1 MLNYFILIFISIELL
16 LIKADNEE
24 IKEIKVSHTILLQE
38 SYYGDQDQINK
49 SFIDFPNYKI
59 YKINMKRIYTRTQSD
74 ILFELMWDEHN
85 EISLRCSNQ
94 SKMTFKCADID
105 LQDHDFIT
113 FDYDRLIFK
122 LGGVF
127 SYLLILYGFFS
138 LRSGYTY
145 FNMTVIFYCT
155 FGFILFFREF
165 FELLEL
171 NNNLNSE
178 HSKSERILITVFIF
192 SLISAV
198 CYGTACHTSKYLKY
212 ITFGFINGLIISKSL
227 YYLLIKVLDKN
238 YLLAYF
244 LLELF
249 TCLVLIVLF
258 IFIQNKYLK
267 FSIINICIIAI
278 YGIIY
283 GLNILFGGLP
293 FIPFFILAKKY
304 DDDRLFSKL
313 CNKNYIFHYGL
324 FIILLFIYGY
334 YTNNINYKIAT
345 NKSSKYDK

>member
-1 MLNYFILIFISIELL
+1 MLNYFILIFITVEL
-16 LIKADNEE
+16 LIKVKEE
-24 IKEIKVSHTILLQE
+24 EVKEITVSHTILLQE
-38 SYYGDQDQINK
+38 SYYGEKDVIDK
-49 SFIDFPNYKI
+49 TFIDFPNYKI
-59 YKINMKRIYTRTQSD
+59 YKMIRERIYTR
-74 ILFELMWDEHN
+74 LEGEPEFNLKWDNKN
-85 EISLRCSNQ
+85 EISLECNNQ
-94 SKMTFKCADID
+94 NKKTFKCADID

-138 LRSGYTY
+138 LSRGYVY
-145 FNMTVIFYCT
+145 FNLTVIFYCT

-178 HSKSERILITVFIF
+178 HSKSERILLTVFIF

-198 CYGTACHTSKYLKY
+198 CYGVACHTSKYLKY
-212 ITFGFINGLIISKSL
+212 ITFGFIDGLIISKCL

-249 TCLVLIVLF
+249 TCLIMIVFF
-258 IFIQNKYLK
+258 IFIQNKYTK
-267 FSIINICIIAI
+267 FSILNICIIAN

-283 GLNILFGGLP
+283 GLNILFGGVP

-304 DDDRLFSKL
+304 DDDYLFPKL
-313 CNKNYIFHYGL
+313 CDKNYILHYML
-324 FIILLFIYGY
+324 FFILLLGYGY
-334 YTNNINYKIAT
+334 YKNDINYRIAT